1 MTVPSQ
7 EERDA
12 AAART
17 PAAAQ
22 AHNLARRVASAAVL
36 MPLAIATVYA
46 GGWLFLGAWLLASGA
61 ILWEWTILVQR
72 KADPR
77 VLVPGWAALIGAM
90 ALAGERHAAAAAGA
104 IVLGALLAGGAATAI
119 PRQTTT
125 SPAPFWAA
133 GGVIYAGISLLG
145 PVLLRGDAEFGFVA
159 LLFLFAIVWTTD
171 IFAYFT
177 GRAIGGPRLCPQ
189 ISPNKTWAGAIG
201 GLAGG
206 VAAGCLVAYAS
217 GISGLAIVGAL
228 AVVLS
233 ILAQGGDVF
242 ESAVKRRFQAK
253 DASKLIPG
261 HGGAMDRLDGFL
273 VAASAAVLIGILH
286 NGTAAPAR
294 GLLVW

>member
-1 MTVPSQ
+1 MTTAPQ

-12 AAART
+12 AAARA
-17 PAAAQ
+17 PEAAP
-22 AHNLARRVASAAVL
+22 AHNLARRIASAAVL
-36 MPLAIATVYA
+36 VPLAIATAYT
-46 GGWLFLGAWLLASGA
+46 GGWLFLGAWLLAAGA

-72 KADPR
+72 NPDPW
-77 VLVPGWAALIGAM
+77 VLVPGWAALIGAVV
-90 ALAGERHAAAAAGA
+90 LAGERQAAAAAGT
-104 IVLGALLAGGAATAI
+104 IFLGALLAGGAVAAI
-119 PRQTTT
+119 PRRTAA
-125 SPAPFWAA
+125 SPTPFWAA
-133 GGVIYAGISLLG
+133 AGVVYAGISLLG
-145 PVLLRGDAEFGFVA
+145 PALMRGDAEFGFVA
-159 LLFLFAIVWTTD
+159 LMFLFAIVWTTD
-171 IFAYFT
+171 IFAYFS

-189 ISPNKTWAGAIG
+189 ISPNKTWAGALG

-217 GISGLAIVGAL
+217 GVSGLATVGAL

-233 ILAQGGDVF
+233 VLAQGGDLF
-242 ESAVKRRFQAK
+242 ESAVKRRFRAK

-273 VAASAAVLIGILH
+273 VAAFAAVLIGILH